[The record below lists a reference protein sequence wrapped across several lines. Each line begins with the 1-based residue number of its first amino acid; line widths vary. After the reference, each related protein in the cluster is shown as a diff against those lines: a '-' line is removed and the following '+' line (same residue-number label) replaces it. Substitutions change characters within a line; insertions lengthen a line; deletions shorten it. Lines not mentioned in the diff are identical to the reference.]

1 MNKWRWN
8 KDIASESESDAR
20 QQHKKILY
28 SWNKVLSDE
37 RQTHG
42 AVVKDKN
49 GNILSDKKSK
59 TNRWYEHFNEKTL
72 APLYA

>member
-1 MNKWRWN
+1 MSN
-8 KDIASESESDAR
+8 
-20 QQHKKILY
+20 
-28 SWNKVLSDE
+28 E